1 MLEQKSIT
9 ETMKIELRGKEPIPP
24 AKPGAPKKYPFDEM
38 EVGDSFVIHCAP
50 EERSAVQG
58 RAHSAAFD
66 RGVKIQT
73 RSVDEGVQVWLVSK
87 SRD

>member
-1 MLEQKSIT
+1 MQISR
-9 ETMKIELRGKEPIPP
+9 RGKEPIPP

-38 EVGDSFVIHCAP
+38 EEGESFVIHCAP
-50 EERSAVQG
+50 EDRSTVQG

-66 RGVKIQT
+66 RGVKIST